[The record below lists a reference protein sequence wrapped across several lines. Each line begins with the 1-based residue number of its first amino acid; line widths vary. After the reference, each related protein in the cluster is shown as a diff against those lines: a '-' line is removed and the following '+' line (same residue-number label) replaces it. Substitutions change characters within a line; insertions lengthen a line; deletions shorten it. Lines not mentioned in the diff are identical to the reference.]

1 MAKLVSKESVDL
13 VKRNDINEAMIQ
25 EYIFNNP
32 SVLGLGNLTPLRREK
47 MQPSG
52 GRLDILLGDDD
63 GKRYEVEIQLGP
75 TDPSH
80 IVRTLEYWDS
90 ERKRYPQYDHCAVI
104 VAEDITSR
112 FQNVI
117 SLFNGFIPLIAL
129 KMTAT
134 PLNDEDV
141 LLTFTKIFSRNII
154 ADDEDE
160 TTEPTDRKYWEN
172 RSNAKMLGVV
182 DSVYQSLETLVEG
195 YELKYNKFYI
205 GLTKNGI
212 ARNFISFKPKKSFI
226 YLVVKG
232 KYDEQIQSNLDG
244 SGLEASYENR
254 WNEYDIKLNSFEG
267 FKKHKELLL
276 ELISNAKR
284 YYNLDD

>member
-1 MAKLVSKESVDL
+1 MAKFVSKDSVDL
-13 VKRNDINEAMIQ
+13 VKRKDINETMIQ

-52 GRLDILLGDDD
+52 GRLDILLGDDE
-63 GKRYEVEIQLGP
+63 GKRYEVEIQLGA

-80 IVRTLEYWDS
+80 IIRTLEYWDS

-117 SLFNGFIPLIAL
+117 SLFNGFVPLIAL

-134 PLNDEDV
+134 PLNEEEV
-141 LLTFTKIFSRNII
+141 LLTFIKVFDRTII
-154 ADDEDE
+154 GDDEEDI
-160 TTEPTDRKYWEN
+160 TEPTDRAYWEN
-172 RSNAKMLGVV
+172 RSKPKTLKVIDDIFASLGELV
-182 DSVYQSLETLVEG
+182 DG
-195 YELKYNKFYI
+195 YEFKYNKFYI
-205 GLTKNGI
+205 GLTKNGM
-212 ARNFISFKPKKSFI
+212 AKNFISFKPKKDFF
-226 YLVVKG
+226 YLVIKG
-232 KYDEQIQSNLDG
+232 NYDESVLNALEEK
-244 SGLEASYENR
+244 GLESTYINR
-254 WNEYDIKLNSFEG
+254 WNEYDIKVHSIEEY
-267 FKKHKELLL
+267 KKHKDFLV
-276 ELISNAKR
+276 ELISNAKK